1 MNKAS
6 ECFLLGKVDDAIF
19 HWMENIKRDPG
30 RSTNS
35 SVLVIASLL
44 SCYRLRESLLFL
56 NWCYL
61 HNDTSLPA
69 VTQVLAQVLYQFF
82 TGKFS
87 ITWSIINGD
96 LLLLDKVSYYSQ
108 MPKDKVSGC
117 VYWVIRPGQ
126 KQLGSHFMFNVHT
139 FQSIWLLP
147 ILIQ

>member
-69 VTQVLAQVLYQFF
+69 VTQVLAQVLYQYF

-87 ITWSIINGD
+87 ITWSMVIF
-96 LLLLDKVSYYSQ
+96 YSQ
-108 MPKDKVSGC
+108 IKS
-117 VYWVIRPGQ
+117 VIVKCQ
-126 KQLGSHFMFNVHT
+126 KIKLVGAFIKLYDLVKSNLGVISCSMLIHSSQFDC
-139 FQSIWLLP
+139 FQY
-147 ILIQ
+147 